1 MIPTIFTCA
10 ITYFMVGYSDTF
22 DEQFLK
28 YLVPLTAFHVEIAL
42 ISMMIAILVDGQ
54 QRSANVIASVL
65 FLGFMLFGG
74 FFSNISKSKM
84 WTLMNLKDVRYNVTR
99 NLVDPV
105 LISVPIRFRSTGRER
120 RREYKFQRYFW
131 YYGC

>member
-1 MIPTIFTCA
+1 
-10 ITYFMVGYSDTF
+10 MVGYSDTF

-28 YLVPLTAFHVEIAL
+28 YLVPLTVFHVEIAL